1 MSEVIEKPKTEEK
14 SAKEKFFENLEIML
28 DVSNIEVVY
37 NEVILVLKGLSLQV
51 PKGKIIALLG
61 SNGAGKS
68 TTLKAISGLL
78 ISEDGE
84 VTDGKITFE
93 GEVINNSYAED
104 IVQKGIFQVME
115 GRRIFKELTVDE
127 NLVAGSYIRKDK
139 ENLKADKEH
148 IYELFPALKRRMN
161 MRAGYLSGGE
171 QQMLAIGRALM
182 AKPKLLLLDEPS
194 LGLSPLL
201 VKEIFETIV
210 QINKEGTTIL
220 LVEQNAN
227 MALKISDYGYIM
239 ENGKVVLDG
248 PADILRSN
256 DDVKEFYLGLSEVG
270 SKKSYKDVKH
280 YRRRKRWLS

>member
-1 MSEVIEKPKTEEK
+1 MAQSD
-14 SAKEKFFENLEIML
+14 KEKFFEGLNIIL

-37 NEVILVLKGLSLQV
+37 NEVILVLKGLSLAV
-51 PKGKIIALLG
+51 PEGKIVTLLG

-84 VTDGKITFE
+84 VTDGKISYG
-93 GEVINNSYAED
+93 GEVINNSYPED
-104 IVQKGIFQVME
+104 IVKKGIFQVME
-115 GRRIFKELTVDE
+115 GRRVFKELTVDE
-127 NLVAGSYIRKDK
+127 NLVAGSYIRKDTT
-139 ENLKADKEH
+139 NLKSDKEH
-148 IYELFPALKRRMN
+148 VYELFPALKRRMN

-182 AKPKLLLLDEPS
+182 AKPKLLMLDEPS
-194 LGLSPLL
+194 LGLAPLL
-201 VKEIFETIV
+201 VKEIFETIQ

-227 MALKISDYGYIM
+227 LALSIADYGYIM

-248 PADILRSN
+248 PADILKNN

>member
-1 MSEVIEKPKTEEK
+1 MAQSD
-14 SAKEKFFENLEIML
+14 KEKFFDGLNIIL

-37 NEVILVLKGLSLQV
+37 NEVILVLKGLSLAV
-51 PKGKIIALLG
+51 PEGKIVTLLG

-84 VTDGKITFE
+84 VTDGKITYQ
-93 GEVINNSYAED
+93 GEVINNSYPEN

-115 GRRIFKELTVDE
+115 GRRVFKELTVDE
-127 NLVAGSYIRKDK
+127 NLVAGSYIRKDT
-139 ENLKADKEH
+139 ENLKSDKEH
-148 IYELFPALKRRMN
+148 VYELFPALKRRMN

-182 AKPKLLLLDEPS
+182 ARPKLLMLDEPS
-194 LGLSPLL
+194 LGLAPLL
-201 VKEIFETIV
+201 VKEIFETIK

-227 MALKISDYGYIM
+227 LALSIADYGYIM
-239 ENGKVVLDG
+239 ESGKVVLDG
-248 PADILRSN
+248 PADILKNN
-256 DDVKEFYLGLSEVG
+256 DDVKEFYLGLSDAG

>member
-1 MSEVIEKPKTEEK
+1 MAQSD
-14 SAKEKFFENLEIML
+14 KEKFFEGLNIVL

-51 PKGKIIALLG
+51 PEGKIVTLLG

-68 TTLKAISGLL
+68 TTLKSISSLL
-78 ISEDGE
+78 RSEDGE
-84 VTDGKITFE
+84 VTDGKITYQ
-93 GEVINNSYAED
+93 GEVINNNYPEN

-115 GRRIFKELTVDE
+115 GRRVFKELTVDE
-127 NLVAGSYIRKDK
+127 NLIAGSYIRKDS
-139 ENLKADKEH
+139 ENLKSDKEH
-148 IYELFPALKRRMN
+148 VYELFPALRRRMN

-182 AKPKLLLLDEPS
+182 AKPKLLMLDEPS
-194 LGLSPLL
+194 LGLAPLL
-201 VKEIFETIV
+201 VKEIFETIQ

-227 MALKISDYGYIM
+227 LALSIADYGYIM

-248 PADILRSN
+248 PADILKNN

-280 YRRRKRWLS
+280 YKRRKRWLS

>member
-1 MSEVIEKPKTEEK
+1 MAQSD
-14 SAKEKFFENLEIML
+14 KEKFFDGLNIIL

-37 NEVILVLKGLSLQV
+37 NEVILVLKGLSLAV
-51 PKGKIIALLG
+51 PEGKIVTLLG

-84 VTDGKITFE
+84 VTDGKITYQ
-93 GEVINNSYAED
+93 GEVINNSYPEN

-115 GRRIFKELTVDE
+115 GRRVFKELTVDE
-127 NLVAGSYIRKDK
+127 NLVAGSYIRKDT

-148 IYELFPALKRRMN
+148 VYELFPALKRRMN

-182 AKPKLLLLDEPS
+182 AKPKLLMLDEPS
-194 LGLSPLL
+194 LGLAPLL
-201 VKEIFETIV
+201 VKEIFETIQ

-227 MALKISDYGYIM
+227 LALSIADYGYIM

-248 PADILRSN
+248 PADILRNN

>member
-1 MSEVIEKPKTEEK
+1 MSEVIEKKKTEEK

-51 PKGKIIALLG
+51 PKGKIMTLLG

-93 GEVINNSYAED
+93 GELINNSYAED

-139 ENLKADKEH
+139 ENLKADKDH
-148 IYELFPALKRRMN
+148 VYELFPALKRRMN

-227 MALKISDYGYIM
+227 MALKIADYGYIM

-248 PADILRSN
+248 PADVLRNN
-256 DDVKEFYLGLSEVG
+256 DDVKEFYLGMSEVG
-270 SKKSYKDVKH
+270 SKKSYKNVKH